1 MLNLS
6 SSERYY
12 FYNQATDMRKGCYGL
27 CGIVQNE
34 LKKNILLGDVFVFIN
49 KRHNQIKLLQW
60 DKDGFALY
68 EKRLE
73 KGCFEKPGNAQNG
86 TDILLTHLQLQHILQ
101 GIILQFSGLKKDL
114 LCMPETEVNNGLQ
127 PMHGIVID
135 KYLPSIPSRKISI
148 TKAFMSNHC

>member
-1 MLNLS
+1 
-6 SSERYY
+6 
-12 FYNQATDMRKGCYGL
+12 MRKGCYGL

-34 LKKNILLGDVFVFIN
+34 LQKNILLGDVFVFIN

-73 KGCFEKPGNAQNG
+73 SGTFEMPVALQNS

-101 GIILQFSGLKKDL
+101 GVILQSVQHKKRF
-114 LCMPETEVNNGLQ
+114 
-127 PMHGIVID
+127 II
-135 KYLPSIPSRKISI
+135 
-148 TKAFMSNHC
+148 KA

>member
-1 MLNLS
+1 MLHLS
-6 SSERYY
+6 SNERYY
-12 FYNQATDMRKGCYGL
+12 FYNQVTDMRKGCYGL

-34 LKKNILLGDVFVFIN
+34 MKKNVLSCDVFVFIN

-73 KGCFEKPGNAQNG
+73 KGVFESQKNIGGATQNG

-101 GIILQFSGLKKDL
+101 GIILKSVRHKKRFAIK
-114 LCMPETEVNNGLQ
+114 T
-127 PMHGIVID
+127 
-135 KYLPSIPSRKISI
+135 
-148 TKAFMSNHC
+148 

>member
-1 MLNLS
+1 
-6 SSERYY
+6 
-12 FYNQATDMRKGCYGL
+12 MRKGCYGL

-73 KGCFEKPGNAQNG
+73 KGTFENTVNTQNG

-101 GIILQFSGLKKDL
+101 GVILKSVRLKKRF
-114 LCMPETEVNNGLQ
+114 T
-127 PMHGIVID
+127 I
-135 KYLPSIPSRKISI
+135 
-148 TKAFMSNHC
+148 KA

>member
-1 MLNLS
+1 MLHLS

-12 FYNQATDMRKGCYGL
+12 FYNQTTDMRKGCYGL

-60 DKDGFALY
+60 DKDGFAVY

-101 GIILQFSGLKKDL
+101 GIILQSVRHKKRFIL
-114 LCMPETEVNNGLQ
+114 
-127 PMHGIVID
+127 H
-135 KYLPSIPSRKISI
+135 
-148 TKAFMSNHC
+148 A